1 MAKNSFV
8 TEVTFN
14 NHQASHEV
22 LTVKNDNDQHFNIS
36 TFQNLSRLG
45 LNFSISKFLNV
56 NS

>member
-36 TFQNLSRLG
+36 TFQ
-45 LNFSISKFLNV
+45 I
-56 NS
+56 